1 MHRTALLF
9 GLICF
14 ILAAAGSYFGAIH
27 AVDRFE
33 RATEEKL
40 EKTMFLTGNEWSNI
54 RANGLRLHLTGLA
67 PNESA
72 RFELIKSLGKLVE
85 ASRLRDEI
93 TLLEEENLIPPK
105 FSLEALRNDDRI
117 SLIGLI
123 PKNSG
128 RKNILS
134 TINNISSEIKI
145 TDMLEEVDYQIP
157 ENWKKSLNFGLE
169 SLSSLNR
176 SKVSISGENVVISAI
191 TDSQDER
198 SRFERM
204 LLKNQPTGIKLT
216 LNISAPRPV
225 ISPFTIRFSKE
236 EDNIRLD
243 NCSADTKNTEAK
255 ILKAAKL
262 AGMLKPRNCKI
273 GLGVPTPDW
282 ADAVRMSIEAVVEL
296 GNGSLTFTD
305 SDISLIASPDTSQK
319 IFDNVIG
326 KLENDLPGLFSLSAI
341 LPEKKAL
348 DGETGEVFIPDFT
361 ATISPEGS
369 VQLRGRLP
377 SNISRD
383 AVEAYAKSLFV
394 GKTVYVQTRLD
405 SNLPDGWPMRVL
417 GGLEALGQLNYG
429 VVIVEPDEIKI
440 SGVSGSKET
449 AGKISRILSV
459 RVGSKGIYKISAKY
473 NEKFAPKP
481 KIKSARLCE
490 SEINTIISNT
500 KIRFE
505 PGKVVLNDNNF
516 TVIKLI
522 ADVLRTCPEAKF
534 EIQGHT
540 DSSGSE
546 ELNQNLSQSRAEA
559 VLFEL
564 LNRRVLTSGISAKGY
579 GSISPIADNKTE
591 EGREINRRIEIKLVE
606 ETTKQTQIKLMKKN
620 KRGIL

>member
-134 TINNISSEIKI
+134 TVNNISSEIKI
-145 TDMLEEVDYQIP
+145 TDMLEEVDYPIP

-319 IFDNVIG
+319 IF
-326 KLENDLPGLFSLSAI
+326 
-341 LPEKKAL
+341 
-348 DGETGEVFIPDFT
+348 

-505 PGKVVLNDNNF
+505 PGKVVLNDDNF

-579 GSISPIADNKTE
+579 GSISPIADNK
-591 EGREINRRIEIKLVE
+591 
-606 ETTKQTQIKLMKKN
+606 KN